1 MYFGFPARQ
10 HPFLIP
16 HKRPINVI
24 EMQPFFVE
32 PFWKIQS
39 YTHLIYI
46 FFNYTELFG
55 VLGTDNPHVQKSV
68 GKQFFSLNHYQ
79 YSVQLIAHID
89 VICQHDKMLLNAER
103 GTILLCPHMLVVFL
117 KDFLV
122 HNIPNQFFFHL
133 FHYIIHY
140 NFDMIFIKIL
150 HIHYTST
157 LTHIWC
163 TSKNINFQS
172 NRST

>member
-16 HKRPINVI
+16 HKIPINAI
-24 EMQPFFVE
+24 EMQPFFIE

-46 FFNYTELFG
+46 FSIIQNFLVCQEQTIPMCRNQLE
-55 VLGTDNPHVQKSV
+55 NS
-68 GKQFFSLNHYQ
+68 FFSLNHYQ
-79 YSVQLIAHID
+79 YSVQLIAQID
-89 VICQHDKMLLNAER
+89 VICWHDKMLLNAER

-122 HNIPNQFFFHL
+122 HNVPNQFFFHL
-133 FHYIIHY
+133 FH
-140 NFDMIFIKIL
+140 
-150 HIHYTST
+150 
-157 LTHIWC
+157 
-163 TSKNINFQS
+163 
-172 NRST
+172 